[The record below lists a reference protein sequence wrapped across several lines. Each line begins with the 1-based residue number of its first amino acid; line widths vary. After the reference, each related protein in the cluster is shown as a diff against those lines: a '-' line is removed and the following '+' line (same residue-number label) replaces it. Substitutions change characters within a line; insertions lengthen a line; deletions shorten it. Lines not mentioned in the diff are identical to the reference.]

1 MVSLKI
7 QLFYLLEIFNSSSL
21 CGVSGG
27 GGSEAGGPAA
37 DLRPVAD
44 ASGGGAVGQQDAA
57 RPRQLPRC
65 AAHHRVPARHEEHGG
80 FSIGQLDQR

>member
-7 QLFYLLEIFNSSSL
+7 KLFYLLEIFNS
-21 CGVSGG
+21 CYICCVSGG

-57 RPRQLPRC
+57 QPRKPARC
-65 AAHHRVPARHEEHGG
+65 AAHH
-80 FSIGQLDQR
+80 

>member
-7 QLFYLLEIFNSSSL
+7 KLFYLLEIFNSSSL

-57 RPRQLPRC
+57 RPRQLPRR